1 MLQKNDANGCFRSIR
16 YTTIA
21 VRRQGEKNH
30 VHLSAPLNIEYLN
43 IELSIFCAHEAELC
57 LNMKRDK
64 IHCETH
70 LSRVY

>member
-1 MLQKNDANGCFRSIR
+1 M
-16 YTTIA
+16 T
-21 VRRQGEKNH
+21 GEKNH

>member
-1 MLQKNDANGCFRSIR
+1 MVVLEAFVTQLLLLEDR
-16 YTTIA
+16 
-21 VRRQGEKNH
+21 EKKH

-57 LNMKRDK
+57 LHMKRDK

>member
-1 MLQKNDANGCFRSIR
+1 MVVLEAFVTQLLLLEDRGK
-16 YTTIA
+16 
-21 VRRQGEKNH
+21 KNH